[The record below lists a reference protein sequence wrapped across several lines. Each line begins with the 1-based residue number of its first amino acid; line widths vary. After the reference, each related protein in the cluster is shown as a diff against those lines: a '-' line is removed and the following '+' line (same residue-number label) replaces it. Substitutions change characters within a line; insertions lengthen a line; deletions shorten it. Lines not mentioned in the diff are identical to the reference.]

1 MKTLRVLMPVLLLS
15 HALAAMDA
23 PPAPDDAVEDGFLA
37 IEGGLGYNTF
47 QTGQYIRTPVLFT
60 GGSAQRE
67 IATRMLL
74 LSDVG
79 HATDYF
85 SGNNGFLNSNGIY
98 LYNFGLL
105 DVDYLSWYGPKW
117 SFGFGAGLAHQG
129 FLVEGADKSAHAV
142 TLRLRAQGFIYWFE
156 YLATQAVFTLPVAVY
171 QSHTTGFRLLHG
183 EFNILFDFKGRVRN
197 PEPQSFMFSAS
208 LHYDFVQLTHPIRSY
223 SQHEFTPMLK
233 VMVLY

>member
-1 MKTLRVLMPVLLLS
+1 MKNLRVLILGLLLS
-15 HALAAMDA
+15 HGLAAMDA
-23 PPAPDDAVEDGFLA
+23 PPAPDEAVEDGFLA
-37 IEGGLGYNTF
+37 IEGGLGYNTYS
-47 QTGQYIRTPVLFT
+47 TGQYIRTPLLFT

-85 SGNNGFLNSNGIY
+85 SGNSSFVKPQGLY
-98 LYNFGLL
+98 LFNYGLL

-117 SFGFGAGLAHQG
+117 SFGFGAGIAHQG
-129 FLVEGADKSAHAV
+129 FLVSGADKNAHAV

-156 YLATQAVFTLPVAVY
+156 HLATQAVITLPVAVY
-171 QSHTTGFRLLHG
+171 QSHTTDFRLLHG
-183 EFNILFDFKGRVRN
+183 EFNVLFDFKGRVRN
-197 PEPQSFMFSAS
+197 PEPQSFLFSAS

-223 SQHEFTPMLK
+223 SQHELTPMLK